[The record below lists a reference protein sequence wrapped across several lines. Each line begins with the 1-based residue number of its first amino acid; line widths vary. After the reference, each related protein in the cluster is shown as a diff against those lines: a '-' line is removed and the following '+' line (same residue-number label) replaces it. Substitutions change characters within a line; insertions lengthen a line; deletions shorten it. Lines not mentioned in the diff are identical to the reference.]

1 MEYKVG
7 FVEVAATRFLQK
19 DNANIEQTIDCHP
32 TLLRNRNDDT
42 KANFVVYENF
52 YNKTFLC

>member
-1 MEYKVG
+1 MEHKVG
-7 FVEVAATRFLQK
+7 FVEDAATRFLQE
-19 DNANIEQTIDCHP
+19 DNANIEHTIDYHP

-42 KANFVVYENF
+42 KANFVVYDNF

>member
-19 DNANIEQTIDCHP
+19 DNANIEQTIDYHP
-32 TLLRNRNDDT
+32 TLLRNRNHDT